1 MSLLL
6 KISGLTSFILFL
18 LNPLM
23 ILSVFIILIGLSN
36 VTIAETNI
44 EKCNRIIYETHS
56 VKSDNEKLNKQHQKF
71 AMCIADRSSMIFVE
85 TKCECSSPKQ
95 MLQCIDQYA
104 TNKSISQ
111 LDLLNAIA
119 SDCSKNISETKVDQT
134 QYLNKNCNSKFKN
147 FFYFIIYSFN
157 SNQIFS
163 PQ

>member
-1 MSLLL
+1 MYSLLKL
-6 KISGLTSFILFL
+6 SVLPSFLLFI

-23 ILSVFIILIGLSN
+23 ILSFLIGLSN
-36 VTIAETNI
+36 ETIAETNI
-44 EKCNRIIYETHS
+44 EKCNRIIYETHM

-111 LDLLNAIA
+111 MDLLNAIA
-119 SDCSKNISETKVDQT
+119 SDCSKNIPETKVDQT
-134 QYLNKNCNSKFKN
+134 
-147 FFYFIIYSFN
+147 
-157 SNQIFS
+157 
-163 PQ
+163 

>member
-1 MSLLL
+1 MYSLLKL
-6 KISGLTSFILFL
+6 SGLPSFLLFI

-23 ILSVFIILIGLSN
+23 ILSFLIGLSN
-36 VTIAETNI
+36 ETIAETNI
-44 EKCNRIIYETHS
+44 EKCNRIIYETHT

-111 LDLLNAIA
+111 MDLLNAIA
-119 SDCSKNISETKVDQT
+119 SDCSKNIPETKVDQT
-134 QYLNKNCNSKFKN
+134 
-147 FFYFIIYSFN
+147 
-157 SNQIFS
+157 
-163 PQ
+163 

>member
-1 MSLLL
+1 MYSLLKL
-6 KISGLTSFILFL
+6 SVLPSFLLFI

-23 ILSVFIILIGLSN
+23 ILSFLIGLSN
-36 VTIAETNI
+36 ETIAETNI
-44 EKCNRIIYETHS
+44 EKCNRIIYETHT

-111 LDLLNAIA
+111 MDLLNAIA
-119 SDCSKNISETKVDQT
+119 SECSKNIPETKVDQT
-134 QYLNKNCNSKFKN
+134 
-147 FFYFIIYSFN
+147 
-157 SNQIFS
+157 
-163 PQ
+163 

>member
-1 MSLLL
+1 MYSLLKL
-6 KISGLTSFILFL
+6 SGLPIFLLFI

-23 ILSVFIILIGLSN
+23 ILSFLIGLSN
-36 VTIAETNI
+36 ETIAETNI
-44 EKCNRIIYETHS
+44 EKCNRIIYETHT

-111 LDLLNAIA
+111 MDLLNAIA
-119 SDCSKNISETKVDQT
+119 SDCSKNIPETKVDQT
-134 QYLNKNCNSKFKN
+134 
-147 FFYFIIYSFN
+147 
-157 SNQIFS
+157 
-163 PQ
+163 

>member
-1 MSLLL
+1 MASLFKLSGLPNFLLL
-6 KISGLTSFILFL
+6 I

-23 ILSVFIILIGLSN
+23 TLSVFIFLIGLSN
-36 VTIAETNI
+36 ETIAETNI
-44 EKCNRIIYETHS
+44 EKCNRIIYETHT

-111 LDLLNAIA
+111 MDLLNAIA
-119 SDCSKNISETKVDQT
+119 SDCSKNIPETKIDQT
-134 QYLNKNCNSKFKN
+134 
-147 FFYFIIYSFN
+147 
-157 SNQIFS
+157 
-163 PQ
+163 